1 MIVAAPF
8 AVLAALALIDLVSGA
23 NAHLTRS
30 VLDAGG
36 LGDLSNVAQRR
47 LQLSAHSFARPV
59 LLLLLPLVAALAVL
73 AVWRR
78 DRLRAWLAAVPA
90 LRAGLIGALAATV
103 VGTLAN
109 DSGALLLEI
118 GTAYLLVFTA
128 YAWAESKTPAAG
140 PGR

>member
-1 MIVAAPF
+1 
-8 AVLAALALIDLVSGA
+8 VSGA

-36 LGDLSNVAQRR
+36 LGDLADVAQRR

-59 LLLLLPLVAALAVL
+59 LLFFLPVVLLLAVL
-73 AVWRR
+73 AVVRR
-78 DRLRAWLAAVPA
+78 DRLRAWLREVPA
-90 LRAGLIGALAATV
+90 MRAGLLGALVATL

-118 GTAYLLVFTA
+118 GTAYLLVFA
-128 YAWAESKTPAAG
+128 AFAWTEAKQ